1 MRGTVFSRLRLGAK
15 RLLRDQGGNAMMLT
29 AAAIVPVIGIVG
41 SGIDIGRGYMTQ
53 LRLQQA
59 CDAGVLAGRR
69 YMGASSYTDE
79 AEAEAQKMFNFNFP
93 AGIYGSSATTFIS
106 SPQGKSDVVGS
117 ATARLPTSIMYI
129 FGFSNFD
136 LTASCAAKLE
146 ISNTDVMLVLDVTGS
161 MTTTTSD
168 GKTRIAGLKDASM
181 VFFDTLTQAE
191 KGDGRLRIG
200 IVPYSSSANVGR
212 ILREKNP
219 AWLSNFTVLPS
230 RSPVIRYNWS
240 GTNPPTSVTTGTTT
254 NGAWS
259 DFLPVSGFTS
269 SAACSALTP
278 PADSTPALT
287 TAQDM
292 NKTAYV
298 VDKDGTRRYVTVAGS
313 KHAFID
319 YRYEYNTVNSTC
331 WLQRRTVTFDHA
343 TSPAPSSTSFN
354 NQYRYEDRVFDVS
367 NLKTGGTITVDTGI
381 SGANSTIGWSG
392 CVLERRTTSFGAAAT
407 APAEALDM
415 DVDRV
420 PDDENSRWRILIPE
434 VAYHRAQSIS
444 NVPSSTGVRT
454 VVGTDVGGSSWQ
466 SYEYHVS
473 NGWGA
478 CPAEAVKLTTMDTD
492 DRTWF
497 KGKIDALQPV
507 GGTYHDAGMVWGVRL
522 LSPTGLFADENAVA
536 PNERPI
542 SRHII
547 FMTDGD
553 MAPNWQNLTTQGY
566 EYMMQRIS
574 GTNTTDDG
582 LLKDRHNN
590 RFVQLCAAAKS
601 RNITIWVIGF
611 GTSLNTQLTT
621 CATPGKAYQTASA
634 AQLKTIFASI
644 AGQISRL
651 RLSQ

>member
-1 MRGTVFSRLRLGAK
+1 MRGTLISRVRLGAMT
-15 RLLRDQGGNAMMLT
+15 LLRDQRGNAMMLT
-29 AAAIVPVIGIVG
+29 AAAIVPVLGIVG
-41 SGIDIGRGYMTQ
+41 SGIDIGRGYMAQ

-69 YMGASSYTDE
+69 YMGASSYGDE
-79 AEAEAQKMFNFNFP
+79 AEAEALKMFDFNYP
-93 AGIYGSSATTFIS
+93 AGLYGSTAVNFASQ
-106 SPQGKSDVVGS
+106 PQGKTDVVGT
-117 ATARLPTSIMYI
+117 ATASLPTSIMHI
-129 FGFSNFD
+129 FGYPRFD
-136 LTASCAAKLE
+136 LTANCAAKLE

-161 MTTTTSD
+161 MSTTTSD
-168 GKTRIAGLKDASM
+168 GKTRIAGLKEASM

-200 IVPYSSSANVGR
+200 MVPYSSSANVGA
-212 ILREKNP
+212 ILRAKNA
-219 AWLSNFTVLPS
+219 AWLSDFTILPS
-230 RSPVIRYNWS
+230 RSPVTRYDWS
-240 GTNPPTSVTTGTTT
+240 GANPPSSVTAGTTV
-254 NGAWS
+254 NGTWE
-259 DFLPVSGFTS
+259 DFLPISGFTS
-269 SAACSALTP
+269 SAACSAVTP
-278 PADSTPALT
+278 PADTMPALVN
-287 TAQDM
+287 AQNI
-292 NKTAYV
+292 NKTAQI
-298 VDKDGTRRYVTVAGS
+298 VDKDGTRRFVTVAGS
-313 KHAFID
+313 QHRYYN
-319 YRYEYNTVNSTC
+319 YRYSYNTFSSTC

-343 TSPAPSSTSFN
+343 ASPTPSATSFN

-367 NLKTGGTITVDTGI
+367 AMKAGNSITVDTGN
-381 SGANSTIGWSG
+381 SGADRTVSWSG
-392 CVLERRTTSFGAAAT
+392 CVMERRTSPFSATTT
-407 APAEALDM
+407 APSTALDM

-434 VAYHRAQSIS
+434 LSYHRAVDL
-444 NVPSSTGVRT
+444 NTVPSSTGVRT
-454 VVGTDVGGSSWQ
+454 VNGASVSGGNWQ
-466 SYEYHVS
+466 NYEYHVS

-478 CPAEAVKLTTMDTD
+478 CPAEAFKLKDMDTG

-497 KGKIDALQPV
+497 QGKIDALQPV

-522 LSPTGLFADENAVA
+522 LSPTGILADENAVA

-574 GTNTTDDG
+574 GTNTTDNDE
-582 LLKDRHNN
+582 LKARHNN
-590 RFVQLCAAAKS
+590 RFLQLCAAAKS

-611 GTSLNTQLTT
+611 GTALNTQLTT